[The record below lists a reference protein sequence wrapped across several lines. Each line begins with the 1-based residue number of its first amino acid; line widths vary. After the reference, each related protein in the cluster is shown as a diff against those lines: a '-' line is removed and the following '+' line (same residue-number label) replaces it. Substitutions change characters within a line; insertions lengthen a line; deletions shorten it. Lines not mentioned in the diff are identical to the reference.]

1 MERVR
6 AMFKS
11 REITTQQQHQT
22 FLQFVKELEQKQR
35 LYLLGVVLIFVI
47 TIMIQSKTHGVVGLN
62 GVLAQVQV
70 ILSILLAV
78 KFDPYGYKLAL
89 ALNVVVAV
97 MVTAIVFFSKSTASI
112 PGVIIPVGTI
122 VTVLVIVYF
131 MNNIKEHEKKLE
143 YLAYFDLLTELPN
156 RKMII
161 NRLELM
167 ATVSHQRATRF
178 ALVFI
183 DINNFKR
190 INDAYG
196 HHTGDLLLE
205 NFVDRLK
212 SWLHPDDFLG
222 RFTGD
227 GFALIIQRP
236 LKDEEIFE
244 YIEMIRRESNESF
257 IIGVTT
263 IHLSANFGIAIFPT
277 NGTTANEMVRFANAA
292 LNQSK
297 LLGSNNICFFNEEIK
312 DQVIKKLAFETCL
325 TSAIEKDEIYL
336 VFQPQ
341 FTVANKEEIGFEA
354 LVRWH
359 SPEFGDVDALHLIS
373 VTEKIGYMVS
383 LGEWILK
390 TACTLFKDLVLP
402 DAPSAMLSVNLST
415 VQLKEPSFLTMVSAV
430 LKETGFS
437 PSNLVLEVTE
447 SILIDSMDEAIGV
460 LNTLRAMG
468 IRIALDDFGT
478 GYSSFNYLQ
487 LLPIDTLKI
496 DKSFIGKIGHDTR
509 VNAIVGSLI
518 SLVHQLGINV
528 VAEGV
533 ETQEQLEVLKAH
545 GCDRIQGYLWGR
557 PTRLDTK
564 K

>member
-1 MERVR
+1 
-6 AMFKS
+6 MFKS
-11 REITTQQQHQT
+11 REINTQQQHQS

-35 LYLLGVVLIFVI
+35 LYLLGVTLIFVI
-47 TIMIQSKTHGVVGLN
+47 TIIIQSKTHGVAGLN

-78 KFDPYGYKLAL
+78 KFDPYGHKIAL
-89 ALNVVVAV
+89 ALNAVVAL
-97 MVTAIVFFSKSTASI
+97 MVTAIVFVSKNMVSV

-131 MNNIKEHEKKLE
+131 MESIKEHEKKLE

-167 ATVSHQRATRF
+167 ANLSHQSATRF

-196 HHTGDLLLE
+196 HHTGDLLLV

-212 SWLHPDDFLG
+212 SWVHPEDFLG
-222 RFTGD
+222 RYAGD
-227 GFALIIQRP
+227 GFALIIQRH
-236 LKDEEIFE
+236 LKDEAIFE
-244 YIEMIRRESNESF
+244 YVEMIRRLSNESF
-257 IIGVTT
+257 MIGATT
-263 IHLSANFGIAIFPT
+263 VHLSANYGIAIFPT
-277 NGTTANEMVRFANAA
+277 NGSSANDMVRFANAA

-297 LLGSNNICFFNEEIK
+297 ILGSNNICFFNEEIK

-341 FTVANKEEIGFEA
+341 FTVANKEKIGYEA

-390 TACTLFKDLVLP
+390 TACTLFKNLVLP
-402 DAPSAMLSVNLST
+402 DAPSAILSVNLST

-447 SILIDSMDEAIGV
+447 SVLIDSMDEAIGV

-518 SLVHQLGINV
+518 SLVHQLDINV

-533 ETQEQLEVLKAH
+533 ETQEQLDVLKAH